1 MTAPFCEWWPLLAG
15 LALGFRGSGAA
26 CDSKLGLSLSLE
38 PLTVPGP
45 KKLASRT
52 TAPGAWVSRALLPV
66 HLSRPS
72 SPGWEVH
79 QPLGPVSA
87 AALWAQ
93 EHLRRSA
100 GLWSALHTQVSMTL
114 KQQEKRGASQLLFSL
129 EMLLEVGSEHPLAL
143 LTELHY
149 QEGLFSK

>member
-45 KKLASRT
+45 GELASRT

-66 HLSRPS
+66 QFSQPS

-87 AALWAQ
+87 AALWAS
-93 EHLRRSA
+93 EEVCRPVVSP
-100 GLWSALHTQVSMTL
+100 SYTSLHGTKEEEGPISSCFQW
-114 KQQEKRGASQLLFSL
+114 K
-129 EMLLEVGSEHPLAL
+129 MLLEVVSEHLLAL

-149 QEGLFSK
+149 QEGLSAK